1 MIRHIAVSTGIVAL
15 LLAYLLFTYQQLFSP
30 FAMAGILMLP
40 IISLVIFIFA
50 EKFESKPIYLVLGII
65 AIALITFPTI
75 FYIHPGPG
83 TYMNLSRVFILV
95 SIATAISIF
104 FIYLSGKVVSKHIGV
119 LAAILLIII
128 GSALAYISMYGF
140 SNIEWN
146 GVDELAAN
154 YYAASLALHGV
165 NPYAT
170 SMQTIYNERH
180 VFPTVL
186 LNGSYEDFY
195 AYPAMS
201 FIAYMPIVAL
211 GIGSHSFMPFIAILI
226 FFVMS
231 ASAMVYA
238 HSGRCIGLLI
248 PLALWLFGCYTL
260 AGVSN
265 AFLVTIF
272 VVLAYI
278 YMRKS
283 FASGIL
289 LGLAA
294 SVSQLAWF
302 ALPFFY
308 ILTYNSKGKLHMQVL
323 GTFVSFLAI
332 NIYFFAASPGAFI
345 SSVLGIMG
353 MHALVFFGQNIAN
366 FFYAFYP
373 VSQLYISA
381 LSITVLL
388 FSMLV
393 YYLYP
398 RSARLLIALA
408 PIFIFFLSW
417 RNISIYGLAYV
428 PLLLAVYYGKECNEE
443 ARDRIKRKI
452 YIAYGLIAIIFVF
465 SILAV
470 YLHDIY
476 TANRIIAINRI
487 YPVIGVGSYGYS
499 LEGFVANVTNNAK
512 HNETVTFYMISR
524 SPNEE
529 AYMLGTL
536 LPQIGADSTMNYSV
550 NFALPLVNS
559 NTKIIVFAFSSD
571 YVASNVITLSNLP

>member
-1 MIRHIAVSTGIVAL
+1 
-15 LLAYLLFTYQQLFSP
+15 
-30 FAMAGILMLP
+30 
-40 IISLVIFIFA
+40 
-50 EKFESKPIYLVLGII
+50 
-65 AIALITFPTI
+65 
-75 FYIHPGPG
+75 
-83 TYMNLSRVFILV
+83 
-95 SIATAISIF
+95 
-104 FIYLSGKVVSKHIGV
+104 
-119 LAAILLIII
+119 
-128 GSALAYISMYGF
+128 
-140 SNIEWN
+140 
-146 GVDELAAN
+146 
-154 YYAASLALHGV
+154 
-165 NPYAT
+165 
-170 SMQTIYNERH
+170 
-180 VFPTVL
+180 
-186 LNGSYEDFY
+186 
-195 AYPAMS
+195 
-201 FIAYMPIVAL
+201 
-211 GIGSHSFMPFIAILI
+211 MPFIAILI

-231 ASAMVYA
+231 ASAMVYV
-238 HSGRCIGLLI
+238 HSGRRTGLLI

-353 MHALVFFGQNIAN
+353 THALVFYGLNIAN

-398 RSARLLIALA
+398 RSAKPLIALA

-428 PLLLAVYYGKECNEE
+428 PLLLAVYYGEERKEEV
-443 ARDRIKRKI
+443 RDRVKRKV
-452 YIAYGLIAIIFVF
+452 YIVYGLIAIIFVF

-470 YLHDIY
+470 YSHNIY

-499 LEGFVANVTNNAK
+499 LEGFIANVANNAK
-512 HNETVTFYMISR
+512 HNETVTFYIISR

-536 LPQIGADSTMNYSV
+536 LPQIGADSTRNYSV
-550 NFALPLVNS
+550 NFALPLVNR
-559 NTKIIVFAFSSD
+559 NTKIIIFAFSSD
-571 YVASNVITLSNLP
+571 YVASNVIALSKLPR